1 MYQRL
6 FRFIFFHLKL
16 QIRRLARLV
25 KQYPFYS
32 TIAGIVIIL
41 HFSVVIY
48 SLVNWSFPKK
58 KVSSH
63 QIQVRTIV
71 LTTPPSVEVVKK
83 KEVKQVARVVE
94 ASLPKEKNIKKSS
107 SATKKKVTSSEEK
120 KQRRKQQELL
130 KSIQETLASVEH
142 EEVELNLDLMSVPK
156 VVSNLHIEKES
167 SVVEEL
173 SEDEMGYEK
182 ELVTRL
188 QLLLRLPE
196 KGDVQ
201 LELSLNRNGSVQT
214 IRILNS
220 QSSRNVS
227 YIQQTLPSVQF
238 PEFGVYFKDEKQ
250 RIFNLTLTSQ
260 G

>member
-6 FRFIFFHLKL
+6 FRFILFYLKL
-16 QIRRLARLV
+16 QIRKLLLLV
-25 KQYPFYS
+25 KKYPFYS
-32 TIAGIVIIL
+32 MIAGIVIFL

-48 SLVNWSFPKK
+48 SLVNWSSPKK
-58 KVSSH
+58 KVNSH
-63 QIQVRTIV
+63 KIQVRTTV
-71 LTTPPSVEVVKK
+71 LSPPPPVEVVKR
-83 KEVKQVARVVE
+83 KEIKPVAKVVK
-94 ASLPKEKNIKKSS
+94 ASLPKEKNVKKSS
-107 SATKKKVTSSEEK
+107 SATKKKVASSKEN
-120 KQRRKQQELL
+120 KQRQKQQELL

-156 VVSNLHIEKES
+156 VVSSLHIEKES
-167 SVVEEL
+167 PAIEEL

-201 LELSLNRNGSVQT
+201 IELSLNRNGSVQT

-238 PEFGVYFKDEKQ
+238 PGFGAYFKGEKQ
-250 RIFNLTLTSQ
+250 RSFNLTLTSQ